1 MKKRKLLVSIILA
14 AIVCMATAL
23 PVSAS
28 TLYFTSINNILMPLS
43 DDTMP
48 INVDG
53 IMYVPYNVF
62 NSSELGTYS
71 VYSKSSQVVLVF
83 RSDLQLNFD
92 LKDGSTYDNTS
103 ETYSISA
110 VYSNGV
116 VYIPAAFTCEF
127 FGIQYSVIRGNDY
140 GPIIRMK
147 HGDVLDD
154 ETFSKAA
161 AALMKSRLNQYKK
174 ETSEVAAPTPTPT
187 ATPAPS
193 PAPTPPIATTPPPDE
208 ESPLHNDVNVF
219 ISIYGLDPAST
230 PLILRTLTNNEVPAT
245 FYLTQEDISA
255 NADLVRRV
263 VGCGFSVG
271 LVVGEDYRRDY
282 ETGSALL
289 YEAARQA
296 SFIVAASGNFGEGY
310 YEKLAASGLILAS
323 RHTKLDSVW
332 SYYYGSALN
341 IKNGTVEIALPGDDA
356 TADSLS
362 TLLLK
367 LKREEYN
374 MIRHVEAAVNG
385 AAAG

>member
-1 MKKRKLLVSIILA
+1 MKKRKMLVSIILA

-147 HGDVLDD
+147 RGDVLDD
-154 ETFSKAA
+154 ETFAKAA
-161 AALMKSRLNQYKK
+161 SALMKSRVNQYNK
-174 ETSEVAAPTPTPT
+174 ETSEAAAPPPTPTPT
-187 ATPAPS
+187 PTPVPVTPS
-193 PAPTPPIATTPPPDE
+193 PAPNE
-208 ESPLHNDVNVF
+208 ESQLHTDVGVY

-230 PLILRTLTNNEVPAT
+230 PLILRTLENNSVPAA
-245 FYLTQEDISA
+245 FFLTQKDITE

-263 VGCGFSVG
+263 LGSGFSVG
-271 LVVGEDYRRDY
+271 LVLGEDFYSDY
-282 ETGSALL
+282 EAMSALL
-289 YEAARQA
+289 YEASGQT
-296 SFIVAASGNFGEGY
+296 SFIVAAGGNYDAAYF
-310 YEKLAASGLILAS
+310 EKLAESGLILAS
-323 RHTKLDSVW
+323 RHSKLDSVW

-341 IKNGTVEIALPGDDA
+341 IKRGNVEIALPGDDA

-362 TLLLK
+362 TLILK
-367 LKREEYN
+367 LKREKYSL
-374 MIRHVEAAVNG
+374 IRHIEATADG
-385 AAAG
+385 AA

>member
-53 IMYVPYNVF
+53 IMYVPYSVF

-71 VYSKSSQVVLVF
+71 VYSKTSQVVLVF

-147 HGDVLDD
+147 RGDVLDD
-154 ETFSKAA
+154 ETFAKAA

-174 ETSEVAAPTPTPT
+174 GTSETAAPTPTPSPT
-187 ATPAPS
+187 PTPTPGPVTPTPAPN
-193 PAPTPPIATTPPPDE
+193 DE
-208 ESPLHNDVNVF
+208 TQLHTDVDVF
-219 ISIYGLDPAST
+219 INIYGLDPGTT
-230 PLILRTLTNNEVPAT
+230 PLILRTLENNAIPAT
-245 FYLTQEDISA
+245 FFLTQEDILE
-255 NADLVRRV
+255 NADLVRRIL
-263 VGCGFSVG
+263 GSGFTVG
-271 LVVGEDYRRDY
+271 LVVGEDYKRDY
-282 ETGSALL
+282 ELSSALL
-289 YEAARQA
+289 YEASHQA
-296 SFIVAASGNFGEGY
+296 CFIVAAGGNYGSDY
-310 YEKLAASGLILAS
+310 YNKLSADGLILAS
-323 RHTKLDSVW
+323 NYTKLDSIW
-332 SYYYGSALN
+332 NYYYGSPLN
-341 IKNGTVEIALPGDDA
+341 KKNGSVEIAIPGDSK
-356 TADSLS
+356 TADGLT
-362 TLLLK
+362 TLILK
-367 LKREEYN
+367 LKKEEYN
-374 MIRHVEAAVNG
+374 IMRHAETASFG
-385 AAAG
+385 